1 MGNQDPAGLFLLES
15 CLPQVWSAAFPGQGQ
30 LCLSPVS
37 LAFSLFFLR
46 RQLSLFALPTQKACA
61 LALSPLPL
69 LALES
74 L

>member
-1 MGNQDPAGLFLLES
+1 MDNQGPTGLFLES
-15 CLPQVWSAAFPGQGQ
+15 WLPQIWSAAFPGQGQ

-37 LAFSLFFLR
+37 LAFSLLR
-46 RQLSLFALPTQKACA
+46 LSGGSSLFALPTQKACA
-61 LALSPLPL
+61 LALSPHPL